1 MQSNNY
7 PQFPNANHGA
17 DLNIAQGN
25 ASTFTGGFNA
35 ANYWPMYIAWLQNAC
50 NTQQQQQLSYSQSAQ
65 TLQPQPTT
73 VPANLASSSQGS
85 TPKFGSQEEF
95 LLASVLESSASHG
108 LSHSQAIANLAG
120 VNGHS
125 EAAWMRYYIDNIT
138 RINAAV
144 SNGPQ
149 EASQLTSGPSKPRS
163 PPKTAS
169 AHRSYTDGNEDS
181 DPEEVVSLHSTPSR
195 EPSIAKNKTTSLR
208 NAASLRQASS
218 TTPKNTVGS
227 SPGNIRAKKLHS
239 SRMPALLNPSVP
251 IASLKSKP
259 ALKAPPQALAK
270 SGLRSTKPTKT
281 PVPPR
286 FVERAKTNRGNAW
299 TSEDDRFIAE
309 VITYELERGRC
320 TIDDMCV
327 SMFRQADHH
336 SAPQWKKRTTE
347 LPAARKLLSDAGFL
361 QKRSTKAVRI
371 HTPDEGSETGVDES
385 VGSDNPTGSSIGV
398 EDDLQLSTEDESEMG
413 KHGHNYTDAD
423 ARAMAKWIAMH
434 PEWSGMTAA
443 QRFNG
448 FAEKYSSRT
457 FLAWQEYY
465 RSHKEDLHRRAEE
478 YRAHTTGQS
487 LHENTQEQHHEPASS
502 SALKSSPLKRK
513 AEVEMPSR
521 KRAWYQ
527 T

>member
-1 MQSNNY
+1 
-7 PQFPNANHGA
+7 
-17 DLNIAQGN
+17 
-25 ASTFTGGFNA
+25 
-35 ANYWPMYIAWLQNAC
+35 MYIAWLQNAC

-85 TPKFGSQEEF
+85 TPKFGSQEKF

-120 VNGHS
+120 VCHNFLLPFLCLSTNRGFIVMQVNGHS

-195 EPSIAKNKTTSLR
+195 EHSIAKNKTTSLR

-218 TTPKNTVGS
+218 TTPKNAVGS

-327 SMFRQADHH
+327 SMFRQVRFQKISFEPFSLYPQYNLTCGFFIRPCSKADHH

-448 FAEKYSSRT
+448 FAEKVSLSSLWYRGGKGAKFFCSSILQELFSPGRSIT
-457 FLAWQEYY
+457 GPIRKVCTILFLYCQC
-465 RSHKEDLHRRAEE
+465 L
-478 YRAHTTGQS
+478 
-487 LHENTQEQHHEPASS
+487 
-502 SALKSSPLKRK
+502 
-513 AEVEMPSR
+513 
-521 KRAWYQ
+521 
-527 T
+527 